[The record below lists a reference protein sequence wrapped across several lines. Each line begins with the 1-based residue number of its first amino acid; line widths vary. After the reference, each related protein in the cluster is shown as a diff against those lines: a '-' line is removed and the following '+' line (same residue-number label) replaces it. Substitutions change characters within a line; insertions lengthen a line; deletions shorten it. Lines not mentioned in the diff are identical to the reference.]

1 MKSGDYYGN
10 YGRTSR
16 SYGAGRGNER
26 DWRLDIVNRL
36 DRMEAKVDRIL
47 FAMLAIGA
55 TLFAAI
61 VASLM
66 TAILALLQN

>member
-1 MKSGDYYGN
+1 MATTEE
-10 YGRTSR
+10 RLAR
-16 SYGAGRGNER
+16 IEQARENER

-36 DRMEAKVDRIL
+36 DRMEAKVDRVL
-47 FAMLAIGA
+47 FVMLAIGA

-61 VASLM
+61 IASLV

>member
-1 MKSGDYYGN
+1 MATTEE
-10 YGRTSR
+10 RLAR
-16 SYGAGRGNER
+16 VEEARGNER

-36 DRMEAKVDRIL
+36 DRMEAKVDRVL

-61 VASLM
+61 IASLV

>member
-1 MKSGDYYGN
+1 MI
-10 YGRTSR
+10 SR
-16 SYGAGRGNER
+16 ATTEERLARMEQVRENER

-61 VASLM
+61 IASLV
-66 TAILALLQN
+66 TAILALPQN

>member
-1 MKSGDYYGN
+1 MATTEE
-10 YGRTSR
+10 RLAR
-16 SYGAGRGNER
+16 IEQARENER

-36 DRMEAKVDRIL
+36 DRMEAKVDRVL

-61 VASLM
+61 IASLV

>member
-1 MKSGDYYGN
+1 MATTEE
-10 YGRTSR
+10 RLAHIEQAR
-16 SYGAGRGNER
+16 ENER

-36 DRMEAKVDRIL
+36 DRMEAKVDRVL

-61 VASLM
+61 IASLV

>member
-1 MKSGDYYGN
+1 MVISMATTEE
-10 YGRTSR
+10 RLAR
-16 SYGAGRGNER
+16 MEQARENER

-36 DRMEAKVDRIL
+36 DRMEAKVDRVL

-61 VASLM
+61 IASLV

>member
-1 MKSGDYYGN
+1 MISMATTEE
-10 YGRTSR
+10 RLAR
-16 SYGAGRGNER
+16 IEQARENER

-36 DRMEAKVDRIL
+36 DRMEAKVDRVL

-61 VASLM
+61 IASLV

>member
-1 MKSGDYYGN
+1 MTTAEEHLA
-10 YGRTSR
+10 RVEQAR
-16 SYGAGRGNER
+16 ENER

-61 VASLM
+61 IASLM

>member
-1 MKSGDYYGN
+1 MATTEE
-10 YGRTSR
+10 RLAR
-16 SYGAGRGNER
+16 VEEARGNER

-36 DRMEAKVDRIL
+36 DRMEAKVDRVL

-55 TLFAAI
+55 TLFTAI
-61 VASLM
+61 IASLV

>member
-1 MKSGDYYGN
+1 MATTEE
-10 YGRTSR
+10 RLAR
-16 SYGAGRGNER
+16 IEQARENER
-26 DWRLDIVNRL
+26 DWRLDIFNRL
-36 DRMEAKVDRIL
+36 DRMEAKVDRVL

-61 VASLM
+61 IASLV

>member
-1 MKSGDYYGN
+1 MTTAEE
-10 YGRTSR
+10 RLAR
-16 SYGAGRGNER
+16 VEQARENER

-61 VASLM
+61 IASLM

>member
-1 MKSGDYYGN
+1 MISMATTEE
-10 YGRTSR
+10 RLAR
-16 SYGAGRGNER
+16 IEQARENER
-26 DWRLDIVNRL
+26 DWRLDIFNRL
-36 DRMEAKVDRIL
+36 DRMEAKVDRVL

-61 VASLM
+61 IASLV